1 MTTIDELKKQTD
13 LQVRADDA
21 TREKFSRDWS
31 LFAVEPQ
38 AVVFPKDPEDVET
51 LVKFVSEQTGEDVSV
66 TGRSAG
72 TDMTGG
78 PLNESIIM
86 SCTEHLNEVKLIRD
100 DHAVVQPGVYYH
112 DFENK
117 ISPKHLT
124 MPTYPASKSIAALG
138 GMIMNN
144 CGGEKTLRYGQMRE
158 YVNSVDMVLRDGNTY
173 TFGPISE
180 EVLEEK
186 KQQDDLEGEVY
197 RRMHTL
203 LEENW
208 ETIQKAEPNTS
219 KNSAG
224 YALWRIWDKESGIFD
239 LSQLFVGSQGT
250 LGMLTEANIKLQEQK
265 DHERLFAVFFDGW
278 NTLPQ
283 VVNSLLEKD
292 PESLEVFDKE
302 TLKLGIRF
310 MPQIAKAVGQNLLVF
325 LYRFLPEAWIGVK
338 MGGLPG
344 MVLLV
349 ELAEDSEE
357 KLIEKSE
364 AVREVLEELPVYYR
378 ELEEESEQEKYWTM
392 RRESFDLLHDSV
404 EGKQTA
410 PFVEDFCVQPEDIP
424 EFLPRARELLED
436 YGIDVNIAG
445 HAGNGNFHIIP
456 LMDLSKKEER
466 DKIPEVAKR
475 FYDLVAEY
483 DGTITAEH
491 NDGII
496 RTPFLP
502 QMYGEEVYS
511 LFEEVKDIFDPDD
524 IFNPGKKVEG
534 TLNYA
539 TKHIAQE
546 EAEHES

>member
-1 MTTIDELKKQTD
+1 MSIQELQSETDLKIKIDEQTTD
-13 LQVRADDA
+13 
-21 TREKFSRDWS
+21 EFSRDWS
-31 LFAVEPQ
+31 LFEVQPQ
-38 AVVFPKDPEDVET
+38 AVVFPRSADDVEE
-51 LVKFVSEQTGEDVSV
+51 LISFVSEHAFEDNDLSV
-66 TGRSAG
+66 TARSAG

-86 SCTEHLNEVKLIRD
+86 SCTEHLNEVTRIAD

-112 DFENK
+112 DFENE
-117 ISPKHLT
+117 ISPQHLT

-144 CGGEKTLRYGQMRE
+144 CGGEKTLRYGQMRD
-158 YVNSVDMVLRDGNTY
+158 YVNSVNMVLRDGNEY

-180 EVLEEK
+180 DELEEK
-186 KQQDDLEGEVY
+186 KTQDDLEGEVY
-197 RRMHTL
+197 RRMHEL
-203 LEENW
+203 LQENW
-208 ETIQKAEPNTS
+208 DTIQEAKPNTS

-224 YALWRIWDKESGIFD
+224 YALWRIWDREAGTFD
-239 LSQLFVGSQGT
+239 LSELFVGSQGT
-250 LGMLTEANIKLQEQK
+250 LGVLTEANIKLQEQK
-265 DHERLFAVFFDGW
+265 DHERLVAVFFNGW
-278 NTLPQ
+278 DKLPE
-283 VVNSLLEKD
+283 VVNKLLPHD

-302 TLKLGIRF
+302 TLKLGLRF
-310 MPQIAKAVGQNLLVF
+310 MPQIAKEVGESLLSF
-325 LYRFLPEAWIGVK
+325 ASRFLPEAWIGVK

-349 ELAEDSEE
+349 ELAEDTEE
-357 KLIEKSE
+357 VLDEKTE
-364 AVREVLEELPVYYR
+364 AVEKELADLPVYSRTLY
-378 ELEEESEQEKYWTM
+378 EEAEQEKYWTM

-410 PFVEDFCVQPEDIP
+410 PFVEDFCVQPDDIP

-436 YGIDVNIAG
+436 YGIEVNIAG

-456 LMDLSKKEER
+456 LMDLSKQSER
-466 DKIPEVAKR
+466 EKIPEVSKK
-475 FYDLVAEY
+475 FYSLVAEY

-502 QMYGEEVYS
+502 QMYGEDVYS
-511 LFEEVKDIFDPDD
+511 LFEEVKDIFDPDN

-534 TLNYA
+534 TLDYA
-539 TKHIAQE
+539 TRHIAKEQTDQN
-546 EAEHES
+546 